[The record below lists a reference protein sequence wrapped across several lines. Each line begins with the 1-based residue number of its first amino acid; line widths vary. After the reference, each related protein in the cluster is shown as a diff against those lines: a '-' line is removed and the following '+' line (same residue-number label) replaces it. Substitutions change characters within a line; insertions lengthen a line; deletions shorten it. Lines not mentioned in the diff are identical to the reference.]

1 MEELILRLKSL
12 NRRKGVQESSDNS
25 SLPAVINNKIGSFY
39 FDHHRLELMHNGK
52 AVSLSQRETELL
64 KLLIDNKNNLLDRK
78 TALLK
83 IWGDDNP
90 FNARSMDVYI
100 TRLRKYLLADSSVQ
114 ILNIRGFG
122 YKLID

>member
-1 MEELILRLKSL
+1 
-12 NRRKGVQESSDNS
+12 
-25 SLPAVINNKIGSFY
+25 
-39 FDHHRLELMHNGK
+39 
-52 AVSLSQRETELL
+52 
-64 KLLIDNKNNLLDRK
+64 LLDRK

-83 IWGDDNP
+83 IWGEDNL

-100 TRLRKYLLADSSVQ
+100 TRLRKYLVNDSAVQ